1 MKMKKE
7 MKDEIAKAAEKLG
20 MSEEDALAKYEEI
33 CQKNGLDPSSDDDF
47 LLARGLW
54 RTYFSNSM
62 NVRKRNNPTT
72 ESGDT
77 GGGGGSFF
85 KQATG
90 FFCSLEEARDM
101 MALQRDRIVAEYQR
115 DSDTTF
121 SYGKVALFSSIEDDK
136 YEARMMKDGE
146 EVLKVFDKIP
156 ENHVELDDG
165 QYLVP
170 IDTNDADWNKARYG
184 KPLPKSEWRRS
195 GVFIGSVDGSMGK
208 YFFDYKGLGAK
219 AFEPNTFEFLHFTC
233 ILNSNDGS
241 RIHGA
246 KMRTVESLALNAD
259 LDDDHV
265 LKTDTS
271 DINMLDALA
280 EYSEA
285 NMCPL
290 IELDRYHT
298 EVEGRGYN
306 DKFVFTDG
314 VVTTL
319 NMTKTKNGNRILV
332 LDDLETD
339 FSYDGGSD
347 WTGVACWI
355 PERVNIEFGIG
366 SSVVVVG
373 RTSQG
378 TDDDGNLRPVTI
390 NVSGLLVQKAR
401 GGSPDDI
408 EQTDEE
414 SEWFFD

>member
-1 MKMKKE
+1 MKKE
-7 MKDEIAKAAEKLG
+7 MNDEIVKAAEKLG
-20 MSEEDALAKYEEI
+20 MSEEDALAKYQAI
-33 CQKNGLDPSSDDDF
+33 CQKNGLDADSDDDY

-54 RTYFSNSM
+54 RTYFSNTM
-62 NVRKRNNPTT
+62 NVRKRNNP
-72 ESGDT
+72 ESEGGGT
-77 GGGGGSFF
+77 GGGGGGFF
-85 KQATG
+85 KQASG

-101 MALQRDRIVAEYQR
+101 MALQRDRIVAEYNR
-115 DSDTTF
+115 DSENTF

-136 YEARMMKDGE
+136 FEGRLMRNGE
-146 EVLKVFDKIP
+146 EVLQVFESVP

-170 IDTNDADWNKARYG
+170 LDTNDADWNKARYG

-195 GVFIGSVDGSMGK
+195 GVFIGNVEGKMGK
-208 YFFDYKGLGAK
+208 YFFDYKGPAVK
-219 AFEPNTFEFLHFTC
+219 DFEPATFEFVHFTC
-233 ILNSNDGS
+233 ILNSNDDT

-246 KMRTVESLALNAD
+246 KMRTLESLLINAD

-265 LKTDTS
+265 SKIDTS
-271 DINMLDALA
+271 EIVLMDALA

-290 IELDRYHT
+290 IELERYHG

-319 NMTKTKNGNRILV
+319 NMNKTKNGNRILV
-332 LDDLETD
+332 LDDLDTD
-339 FSYDGGSD
+339 FAYDDNEG
-347 WTGVACWI
+347 WTGVTCWI
-355 PERVNIEFGIG
+355 PDRVKIDFGIG

-373 RTSQG
+373 RTAQS
-378 TDDDGNLRPVTI
+378 TDDDGELQPVTI
-390 NVSGLLVQKAR
+390 NVSGLLVLKAR
-401 GGSPDDI
+401 GGAPDDI
-408 EQTDEE
+408 DHNEEE

>member
-7 MKDEIAKAAEKLG
+7 MNDEIVKAAEKLG
-20 MSEEDALAKYEEI
+20 MSEEDALAKYQEI
-33 CQKNGLDPSSDDDF
+33 CDKNGLSPDSDDDY

-54 RTYFSNSM
+54 RTYFSNTM
-62 NVRKRNNPTT
+62 NVRKRNNPTP
-72 ESGDT
+72 EDGDN
-77 GGGGGSFF
+77 GGGSFF
-85 KQATG
+85 KQASG

-101 MALQRDRIVAEYQR
+101 MALQRDRIVAEYNR
-115 DSDTTF
+115 DSDNTF
-121 SYGKVALFSSIEDDK
+121 AYGKVALFSSIDDGK
-136 YEARMMKDGE
+136 FEGRLMKNGE
-146 EVLKVFDKIP
+146 EVLHVFEKLPD
-156 ENHVELDDG
+156 NHVEMDDG

-170 IDTNDADWNKARYG
+170 LDTNDADWNKARYG

-195 GVFIGSVDGSMGK
+195 GVFIGTVNGNMGK
-208 YFFDYKGLGAK
+208 YFFDYKGVAAK
-219 AFEPNTFEFLHFTC
+219 DFQPETFEFVHFTC

-246 KMRTVESLALNAD
+246 KMRTLESLLINSE
-259 LDDDHV
+259 LEDDHAS
-265 LKTDTS
+265 KIDTS
-271 DINMLDALA
+271 EINMMDAMA

-290 IELDRYHT
+290 IELERYHN

-319 NMTKTKNGNRILV
+319 NMNKTKNGNRILV

-339 FSYDGGSD
+339 FAYGDGPSGI
-347 WTGVACWI
+347 TCWI

-373 RTSQG
+373 RTAQS
-378 TDDDGNLRPVTI
+378 TDENGELQPVTI
-390 NVSGLLVQKAR
+390 NVSGLLTLKAR
-401 GGSPDDI
+401 GGAPDDI
-408 EQTDEE
+408 DHNEEE